1 MRQANLQIAVAEPR
15 LEDPRWEPLFD
26 LLEQSGIVLSFHVT
40 VFPKAGDAFDKYKGS
55 PGATFLHAKMFIEQ
69 FLDPFVDLFAWGIL
83 ERHPK
88 LKIVIAESGVGWVPW
103 VVEELDYRYW
113 RLWECKEFWDDKGG
127 IPHKMKPSEVF
138 QRQVYGT
145 FQQSPTAMRLLEFW
159 GPENLLWASD
169 YPHPDSIWPNSV
181 RTIGETM
188 GHMDPN
194 VVRGL
199 VGGNAAKLYG
209 LDLSQGDRAREAADR
224 RRSGSPPR
232 NLLPAQRNSRLP
244 RANRRR
250 WRMRWLPK
258 RSTPSCPPDVQELA
272 ERVLDARARQG
283 AQARHRG
290 KLHRR
295 AARRAADR
303 RARARPRVR
312 PRVRGLFEA
321 GQVRPARH
329 RPRQGRAAA
338 ARSASR
344 SRVEM
349 AHGAL
354 RRSQADIALSITGFA
369 GPAGPDDEE
378 GLVHFACA
386 RRGGETRH
394 REEHFGTIGRDGR
407 AHRRARGG
415 ARDDRAGAGGMTL
428 RCVSF

>member
-1 MRQANLQIAVAEPR
+1 MQTCYAAYNDWLYEDFCSVAPDRLIGVAMLPPYPEAAHAELKRLAGKGGCRQANLQIAVAEPR

-103 VVEELDYRYW
+103 VVEELDYRHW
-113 RLWECKEFWDDKGG
+113 RLWECADFWADKGG

-159 GPENLLWASD
+159 GRENMLWASD

-188 GHMDPN
+188 GHLDPQ

-209 LDLSQGDRAREAADR
+209 LDLSQATVRAKLPIGYEAVA
-224 RRSGSPPR
+224 
-232 NLLPAQRNSRLP
+232 
-244 RANRRR
+244 
-250 WRMRWLPK
+250 
-258 RSTPSCPPDVQELA
+258 A
-272 ERVLDARARQG
+272 E
-283 AQARHRG
+283 
-290 KLHRR
+290 
-295 AARRAADR
+295 
-303 RARARPRVR
+303 
-312 PRVRGLFEA
+312 
-321 GQVRPARH
+321 
-329 RPRQGRAAA
+329 
-338 ARSASR
+338 
-344 SRVEM
+344 
-349 AHGAL
+349 
-354 RRSQADIALSITGFA
+354 
-369 GPAGPDDEE
+369 
-378 GLVHFACA
+378 
-386 RRGGETRH
+386 
-394 REEHFGTIGRDGR
+394 
-407 AHRRARGG
+407 
-415 ARDDRAGAGGMTL
+415 
-428 RCVSF
+428 